1 MNDLTEGKVQK
12 PPSVR
17 SFIVVLSFVL
27 FLTEGKVQ
35 KNNSTINELTEG
47 KVQKTILL

>member
-1 MNDLTEGKVQK
+1 MND
-12 PPSVR
+12 
-17 SFIVVLSFVL
+17 
-27 FLTEGKVQ
+27 LTEGKVQ

>member
-1 MNDLTEGKVQK
+1 MNE
-12 PPSVR
+12 
-17 SFIVVLSFVL
+17 
-27 FLTEGKVQ
+27 LTEGKVQ